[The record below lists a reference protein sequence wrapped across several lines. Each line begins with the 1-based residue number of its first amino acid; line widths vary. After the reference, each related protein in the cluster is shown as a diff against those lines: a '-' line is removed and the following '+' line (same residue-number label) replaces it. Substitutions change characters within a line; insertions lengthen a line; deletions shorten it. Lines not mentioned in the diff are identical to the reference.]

1 MATRCARIIYWRA
14 KPGMLEAYSRYLQQ
28 YVDAIDE
35 RALQQGHLLKHATWV
50 DATPNAEWTH
60 MRVFEFKTH
69 AQRETMKTAL
79 VQAAAELT
87 PDASERAQRAQ
98 LAESL
103 RDKVREQNLDL
114 L

>member
-1 MATRCARIIYWRA
+1 M
-14 KPGMLEAYSRYLQQ
+14 MEAYSRYLQQ
-28 YVDAIDE
+28 HVEAIDE

-60 MRVFEFKTH
+60 MRVFEFKSH
-69 AQRETMKTAL
+69 AQRESMKTSLA
-79 VQAAAELT
+79 QAAAELT
-87 PDASERAQRAQ
+87 PDASERAQHAQ

-103 RDKVREQNLDL
+103 RDKVLEQDIDL